1 MSKCHTCVA
10 VKGCA
15 HVGNDVSHCVEYIA
29 DTVLQSVPSAP
40 HAPLE
45 KEIREECQRL
55 ADFLVGKNRSYG
67 NSAINP
73 IRIFAKRADAAL
85 GIDVRLDDKIN
96 RIARGEEYP
105 GDNDVLD
112 LTGYLVLKMVE
123 RRMSKGKV

>member
-1 MSKCHTCVA
+1 LDKAPT
-10 VKGCA
+10 
-15 HVGNDVSHCVEYIA
+15 A
-29 DTVLQSVPSAP
+29 DKAEPY
-40 HAPLE
+40 APLE
-45 KEIREECQRL
+45 TQIREECHRL